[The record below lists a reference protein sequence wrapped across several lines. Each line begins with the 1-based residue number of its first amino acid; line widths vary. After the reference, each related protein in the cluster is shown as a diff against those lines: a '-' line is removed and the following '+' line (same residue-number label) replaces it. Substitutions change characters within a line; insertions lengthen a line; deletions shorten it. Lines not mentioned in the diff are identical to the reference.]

1 MSKNKQVKPVSFNKT
16 KEKDIK
22 MLKHLEGMNFGGY
35 VKDLIWADIQKKES
49 ALRIVQKSEKGG
61 IKIVV
66 GR

>member
-1 MSKNKQVKPVSFNKT
+1 MSKNKDIRSVSFNKT
-16 KEKDIK
+16 KKNDVK
-22 MLKHLEGMNFGGY
+22 MLGHLEGKNFSGY

-49 ALRIVQKSEKGG
+49 VLNIVQKNEKGG

>member
-1 MSKNKQVKPVSFNKT
+1 LSKNKDIRSVSFNKT

-22 MLKHLEGMNFGGY
+22 MLEHLEDKNFSGY
-35 VKDLIWADIQKKES
+35 VKELIWADIQKKES
-49 ALRIVQKSEKGG
+49 TLKIVQKSEKGG